1 MKKLFILFIIA
12 SITISALGYN
22 LNAKGAHE
30 SLELLSM
37 SYSWGLGFIFL
48 PLGGVVVKREIK
60 RIFIDGEVK

>member
-1 MKKLFILFIIA
+1 MKYLFILFIIA
-12 SITISALGYN
+12 SAAISALGFN
-22 LNAKGAHE
+22 LNAKGAQE

-48 PLGGVVVKREIK
+48 PLGGVVIKREIK

>member
-1 MKKLFILFIIA
+1 MKKLFILVILL
-12 SITISALGYN
+12 SVGISALGYN
-22 LNAKGAHE
+22 LNAKGAQE

-48 PLGGVVVKREIK
+48 PLGGVVIKREVK